1 MNLII
6 VGASPEGVS
15 LEELALKDGHNVA
28 IIEASEERALEVLQ
42 EYDIKVFH
50 ANITQ
55 GGILD
60 EAGADQA
67 DAIIAT
73 TSDDSANLMTIFLA
87 KERNIPTLISM
98 VHEKEHICLNSS
110 QPLPSK
116 RQSDLLWT
124 YQSRCTKNCLC

>member
-15 LEELALKDGHNVA
+15 LAELALKDGHNVA

-73 TSDDSANLMTIFLA
+73 TSDDSANLMTMFLG
-87 KERNIPTLISM
+87 KEYNIPTLISM
-98 VHEKEHICLNSS
+98 VHEKEHRGLFTKIGVHVIVDPEVIIAHHLYNL
-110 QPLPSK
+110 LPEA
-116 RQSDLLWT
+116 
-124 YQSRCTKNCLC
+124 